1 MGCRY
6 NAGLFFIII
15 VIIMWVCSAEV
26 TQGIFTDY
34 EHPFAVTYLGTSL
47 LVVYLPIAY
56 LKDLLYKYLRRF
68 SSSSSSSDNAEI
80 MDKSNAGLN
89 NLEKYNVVV
98 NVFEIEHKKSVA
110 IKDVGKEPHAQEEG
124 MLLVFKPK
132 DVTDMLKQDR
142 DITTRQIATFG
153 FFLAPLW
160 FITEYL
166 ANAALART
174 SVATTTVLF
183 STTGP
188 FTLFISAFLGQDT
201 INIGK
206 VVSVCVTM
214 AGVAMTTVG
223 KTWTTDDSQSS
234 ASANGNYP
242 LLGYAFGLLSAMID
256 GLFTVL
262 LKKYVDEEGEK
273 VDMQK
278 IFGYIGLFTFVALW
292 WLVWPLTA
300 LGIEPKF
307 TIPHTAKV
315 AEVVIANSI
324 IGNVLSDYFWAL
336 GVVWTTPLVAA
347 IGESLTIPLAM
358 LADMIIHHR
367 HYSVV
372 YIIGSAQV
380 FLGFV
385 IANLSDWF
393 SLKSLSW
400 FWNPLR

>member
-1 MGCRY
+1 MVCRY
-6 NAGLFFIII
+6 NAGLFLIVT

-26 TQGIFTDY
+26 TQGIFTEY
-34 EHPFAVTYLGTSL
+34 EQPFVVTYLGTSL

-56 LKDLLYKYLRRF
+56 IKDWLYKFLSRF
-68 SSSSSSSDNAEI
+68 SSSNHAEI
-80 MDKSNAGLN
+80 MDKSTEVLSNP
-89 NLEKYNVVV
+89 EKYNVVL

-110 IKDVGKEPHAQEEG
+110 IKDIGEDLHAQEEG
-124 MLLVFKPK
+124 MLLVFKPTDAT
-132 DVTDMLKQDR
+132 DVLKQDK

-153 FFLAPLW
+153 FYLAPLW

-188 FTLFISAFLGQDT
+188 FTLFIGAFLGQDT
-201 INIGK
+201 ISIGK

-223 KTWTTDDSQSS
+223 RTWTTDESQSS
-234 ASANGNYP
+234 ASANGKYP
-242 LLGYAFGLLSAMID
+242 LVGYLFGLLSAMID

-262 LKKYVDEEGEK
+262 LKKFVDEEGEK

-292 WLVWPLTA
+292 WLAWPLTA
-300 LGIEPKF
+300 LGIEPKL
-307 TIPHTAKV
+307 TIPHSAKV
-315 AEVVIANSI
+315 GEVVIANSI

-367 HYSVV
+367 HYSLV
-372 YIIGSAQV
+372 YILGSSQV

-393 SLKSLSW
+393 SQKSVSL
-400 FWNPLR
+400 FWNSLW